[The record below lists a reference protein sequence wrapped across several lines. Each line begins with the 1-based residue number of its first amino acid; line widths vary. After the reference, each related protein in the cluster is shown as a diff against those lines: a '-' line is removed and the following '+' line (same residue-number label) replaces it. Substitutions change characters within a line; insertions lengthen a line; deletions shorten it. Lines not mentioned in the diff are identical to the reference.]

1 MPGQKIVVGTPG
13 TQAKRTAVSRKI
25 LKDPL
30 SAQFLPHG
38 VFIDGSKSRD
48 VTQGV
53 GDEDV
58 LRAGQTIGKITATD
72 KFAVSILGVINNAES
87 ASSVALEVSVQ
98 LAVEIV
104 RRIGTSG
111 TFILKGPPSAAGT
124 VAQEVVT
131 YTGIDTGTGVITVDA
146 ISNAYIA
153 GSQILPE
160 DGSENI
166 LGLLNTEFGLDV
178 TDIDNIDRE
187 VDVDEVLIGGV
198 IFFDRII
205 NAPTD
210 SSLVSDL
217 KAQLRANGTGFAFDD
232 DF

>member
-1 MPGQKIVVGTPG
+1 M
-13 TQAKRTAVSRKI
+13 
-25 LKDPL
+25 
-30 SAQFLPHG
+30 
-38 VFIDGSKSRD
+38 
-48 VTQGV
+48 
-53 GDEDV
+53 
-58 LRAGQTIGKITATD
+58 
-72 KFAVSILGVINNAES
+72 INNAES

-178 TDIDNIDRE
+178 TDADNIDRE

>member
-1 MPGQKIVVGTPG
+1 MPGSKTVVGTPG
-13 TQAKRTAVSRKI
+13 TQALRTAVSRII

-72 KFAVSILGVINNAES
+72 KYAVSIIGTILNAEA
-87 ASSVALEVSVQ
+87 ASSVAIEVSVQ
-98 LAVEIV
+98 LAKELV
-104 RRIGTSG
+104 RRIGTTG
-111 TFILKGPPSAAGT
+111 TFVLKGPPTAAGT
-124 VAQEVVT
+124 VITEQVT
-131 YTGIDTGTGVITVDA
+131 YTAVDTATGIITVDA
-146 ISNAYIA
+146 ITAAFIA

-160 DGSENI
+160 DGSEVI
-166 LGLLNTEFGLDV
+166 LGMLNTEFGLDV
-178 TDIDNIDRE
+178 TDIDNLDKD
-187 VDVDEVLIGGV
+187 VDVDEVLIGGFV
-198 IFFDRII
+198 FFDKII

-217 KAQLRANGTGFAFDD
+217 KTQLRANGTGFAFDD